1 MIALSEFHRVLKD
14 DGLCYVNFL
23 SENCDSCGEGK
34 EISDSEYVTIQ
45 NNEEVLYVHYKDTE
59 IESLLSKFEII
70 YKEERTVKRK
80 QNAKYISSGFYE
92 YILKKK

>member
-1 MIALSEFHRVLKD
+1 
-14 DGLCYVNFL
+14 
-23 SENCDSCGEGK
+23 EGK
-34 EISDSEYVTIQ
+34 EISDGEYVTIQ